1 MREKK
6 SESGRQSERERVR
19 ERKSESGR
27 QSERE
32 E

>member
-1 MREKK
+1 MRERK
-6 SESGRQSERERVR
+6 SESGRQSERQRVR